1 MKKSKT
7 LKRERVNRALVSIF
21 EYPLTIVE
29 APMGYGK
36 TTAVREFLATSGV
49 RVMWTSFYSDSDTR
63 EAFWDR
69 VALAAG
75 SLDEIAGR
83 RLKGFGVPSDTLHLR
98 AFLSLMNDLDYVP
111 DTTLVI
117 DDIHY
122 AKNILRP
129 ELFGQFIAELADDF
143 HIVLITRDTSF
154 LDLAELNA
162 KGLCNIVSQ
171 QTLRFTDEELR
182 AYCTLMDF
190 RQGEDAL
197 EKVSKYTGGWI
208 SLAYLILLGLE
219 QGIPIGQSSAIN
231 DLIEKILYNAYD
243 DTVRIFLLRL
253 SVMDVFTEKQ
263 ARYVTEEKHA
273 GEILKKLRQENAFV
287 YYDEAKGVYRIHY
300 VLLAFLRA
308 RQTDHAEVSLLYRRV
323 GEWFLE
329 IKAFKSAY
337 AYLCRAGETERILAL
352 LDNEDTI
359 TNDSSEF
366 EGAPEMFA
374 GAPRELLFRY
384 PLAYLQYIAAL
395 LLSGESESAQDAA
408 RRLSELYAVYERSEG
423 IPLARRN
430 RVLAEISTVRIFV
443 VFNNA
448 DEMVACTKEALRLLE
463 GGVSCLMKR
472 ESEFTFGCPHFLYTY
487 YREPGKLKET
497 ADYMAREFPSF
508 PALASGCGAGC
519 DSVTLAEYALET
531 GDWQAAELNA
541 FRAMYKAK
549 AKGQTGIALCAGLTL
564 IRLYLFQGRT
574 QESMEHLRQLREDVG
589 NENSILY
596 NTTLELTEGYVYGC
610 LARPDRIPRWLQSG
624 DMSLARFMYQGM
636 AFTYIVYGKAVLLS
650 KNYIQLEVLTEEFAA
665 YFSILQNQLGFL
677 HNQIL
682 EAAAKYRLY
691 GMAAGSAS
699 LDKALDM
706 AREDHILLPFAEY
719 APAIIDML
727 RQMTASAPRDTYR
740 NEVLAACEQYLENL
754 KSAASLTGRE
764 KEVLML
770 AADGLKRNEIADRLG
785 VSDGTVKTHLQNVY
799 QKLKANGKTAAI
811 KKAKA
816 LNLF

>member
-1 MKKSKT
+1 M
-7 LKRERVNRALVSIF
+7 
-21 EYPLTIVE
+21 
-29 APMGYGK
+29 
-36 TTAVREFLATSGV
+36 
-49 RVMWTSFYSDSDTR
+49 
-63 EAFWDR
+63 
-69 VALAAG
+69 
-75 SLDEIAGR
+75 
-83 RLKGFGVPSDTLHLR
+83 
-98 AFLSLMNDLDYVP
+98 
-111 DTTLVI
+111 
-117 DDIHY
+117 
-122 AKNILRP
+122 
-129 ELFGQFIAELADDF
+129 
-143 HIVLITRDTSF
+143 
-154 LDLAELNA
+154 
-162 KGLCNIVSQ
+162 
-171 QTLRFTDEELR
+171 
-182 AYCTLMDF
+182 
-190 RQGEDAL
+190 
-197 EKVSKYTGGWI
+197 
-208 SLAYLILLGLE
+208 
-219 QGIPIGQSSAIN
+219 
-231 DLIEKILYNAYD
+231 
-243 DTVRIFLLRL
+243 
-253 SVMDVFTEKQ
+253 
-263 ARYVTEEKHA
+263 
-273 GEILKKLRQENAFV
+273 
-287 YYDEAKGVYRIHY
+287 
-300 VLLAFLRA
+300 
-308 RQTDHAEVSLLYRRV
+308 LYRRV